1 MNDLRKN
8 KLTDLQTG
16 LFYEVSGMELQN
28 EKKENALLRTTLFV
42 FFISGASS
50 VLMGNLMPF
59 LRQTYDI
66 SYARAGVL
74 LSLPSWG
81 NIASIFIAGYL
92 PSYIGRRKTVLLTS
106 GWMAVAFLLIT
117 FGVGGAAMLGPAC
130 VMMGIARGGNT
141 NFSNTMMSTLPGK
154 KSAIGYNLLHG
165 AFAVGA
171 VLSPL
176 VLIACTG
183 KDASGWRM
191 MTLGISVLCLVQL
204 AVYGRMGLPEE
215 KITKN
220 IRTVDRSFLKN
231 KNFWL
236 AAAIMFFYIST
247 EYAIVNWL
255 VTYFKDTGVLN
266 PEVSQLMTSLLWVV
280 IFIGRMIGAAL
291 VGKVSRKVILVVD
304 GVGLLAFFLL
314 VFFSRSQLPIFI
326 GIMGVGL
333 FMATI
338 YTSALALGTERI
350 RGNDLGVSTMILIG
364 TTGGIITPAVVGMVA
379 EQAGIQ
385 MGMGVVVAVTVLLL
399 ITILFSVFSKGT
411 GEV

>member
-1 MNDLRKN
+1 MNQQSN
-8 KLTDLQTG
+8 A
-16 LFYEVSGMELQN
+16 S
-28 EKKENALLRTTLFV
+28 KENAQIRATLFV
-42 FFISGASS
+42 FFVSGASS

-59 LRQTYDI
+59 LREVYDI
-66 SYARAGVL
+66 SYAQAGFL

-81 NIASIFIAGYL
+81 NIASIFITGYL
-92 PSYIGRRKTVLLTS
+92 PTYIGRRKTVLMTAS
-106 GWMAVAFLLIT
+106 WMAVAFLLIT
-117 FGVGGAAMLGPAC
+117 LGFGGAGSVAVAC
-130 VMMGIARGGNT
+130 VMIGIARGGNT

-183 KDASGWRM
+183 NNNSGWRL
-191 MTLGISVLCLVQL
+191 MTGGIVALCLVQI
-204 AVYGRMGLPEE
+204 AVYLRMKLPAEN
-215 KITKN
+215 ITKS
-220 IRTVDRSFLKN
+220 IRNVDRSFLKN

-236 AAAIMFFYIST
+236 GAAILFFYIST

-255 VTYFKDTGVLN
+255 VTYFKDTGILS
-266 PEVSQLMTSLLWVV
+266 PSVSQLMSSLLWVV

-291 VGKVSRKVILVVD
+291 VGRVSRKLILVTD
-304 GVGLLAFFLL
+304 GVGLLACFLL
-314 VFFSRSQLPIFI
+314 VFFSRSELPIFL

-350 RGNDLGVSTMILIG
+350 KGNDLGVSTMILVG

-379 EQAGIQ
+379 EKAGIQ
-385 MGMGVVVAVTVLLL
+385 MGMGVVVAVTALLL
-399 ITILFSVFSKGT
+399 ITILISVFSKGT
-411 GEV
+411 EEK